1 MIIEIIF
8 ILKGIM
14 SNSRFLNII
23 FNNKLEPN
31 RLVINDITNEIR

>member
-1 MIIEIIF
+1 MEIKL

-14 SNSRFLNII
+14 LNSRFLNII
-23 FNNKLEPN
+23 FNNKVEPN